1 MESLAHS
8 PRRGRPAQTY
18 AEHVANVVCRA
29 RANAEAAT
37 NYYSGAGG
45 GDQIVDEVVAA
56 ATYHDLGKLDVE
68 NQRVLGV
75 ESRQPLPIRHEDA
88 GVAELILLKRRESVV
103 LAQAH
108 HQGLFSNEIERAK
121 QSRLFRFP
129 DVADHVDSHL
139 ATYIAEHS
147 QAGCQNLKPLDS
159 GPPHKSGFRRR
170 IALSC
175 LVDADYSDTAR
186 HYGDEQATDSV
197 SFRWQERINALDEY
211 VKSLPRQN
219 PSRDAI
225 RDKVYDAC
233 RSAATLPSMR
243 SCDAPVGSGKTTSV
257 MAHLLQVAHE
267 RRLRHIF
274 VVLPYIN
281 IIKQSVETYRKAL
294 VLDGEDPEAVVA
306 EHHHQVDFS
315 DIDIRYLATLWKAPI
330 IVTTAVQFFE
340 TLGSHQPVRLRKL
353 HELPGSALFID
364 ETHAAMPTHL
374 WPQVWKWLETW
385 CDDWGG
391 HVVFASGSLPRFWRL
406 QEFADPPKTEADI
419 PDIIPASIREE
430 LVNAEQVRI
439 KIESEPEALTADK
452 LIQTIT
458 SVYGPRLLIVNT
470 VQSAAVIA
478 DKMKKNGH
486 DVLHLSTAL
495 APIHRDVIVDR
506 VKERLRYK
514 VIDWTL
520 VATSCVEAGMDFS
533 FRTGFRESSS
543 TASLIQVGG
552 RVSRGGEYP
561 DAKTWDFRLVS
572 DGFITSNP
580 SLAVSQRVLAK
591 LVKENRF
598 DSDTPSNLALEAMK
612 REITQGQLDR
622 TNKLVMKEKEM
633 EYPTVSELCRVIT
646 DQSSLVLVNHDLAD
660 TVRRGEKVHH
670 LRILRESVRV
680 RTSKIERNQ
689 LPFSIIRGGEGDPN
703 SLYLWNAPY
712 DPDFLGFMAGVLP
725 ILAGLKLGAF
735 FA

>member
-1 MESLAHS
+1 MELLAHS

-18 AEHVANVVCRA
+18 AEHIGNVVCRA
-29 RANAEAAT
+29 RANAEAAAS
-37 NYYSGAGG
+37 YYIGAR
-45 GDQIVDEVVAA
+45 DQFVNEAVVA
-56 ATYHDLGKLDVE
+56 ATYHDLGKLDEE

-88 GVAELILLKRRESVV
+88 GVAELIHLKRRESVI

-121 QSRLFRFP
+121 QNRLFRFP

-139 ATYIAEHS
+139 ADYIVKHS
-147 QAGCQNLKPLDS
+147 QAGCQSLSPIDS
-159 GPPHKSGFRRR
+159 GPLHKSGFRRR

-175 LVDADYSDTAR
+175 LVDADYGDTAR
-186 HYGDEQATDSV
+186 HYGDEQASDSV
-197 SFRWQERINALDEY
+197 SSRWQERINALDAY
-211 VKSLPRQN
+211 IKSLPRQSS
-219 PSRDAI
+219 SRDAL
-225 RDKVYDAC
+225 RDKVYHAC

-243 SCDAPVGSGKTTSV
+243 SCDAPVGSGKTTAV
-257 MAHLLQVAHE
+257 MAHLLQVAQE
-267 RRLRHIF
+267 RKLRHIF
-274 VVLPYIN
+274 VVLPYVN

-340 TLGSHQPVRLRKL
+340 TLGSHQPARLRKL
-353 HELPGSALFID
+353 HELPGSAVFID
-364 ETHAAMPTHL
+364 ETHAAMPAHL

-385 CDDWGG
+385 CDEWGG

-406 QEFADPPKTEADI
+406 QEYADPPKTEADI

-430 LVNAEQVRI
+430 LVTAEQVRI
-439 KIESEPEALTADK
+439 KVESEPEALTADK
-452 LIQTIT
+452 LIQAVV
-458 SVYGPRLLIVNT
+458 SAHGPRLLIVNT

-478 DKMKKNGH
+478 DKMKKGGH
-486 DVLHLSTAL
+486 HVLHLSTAL
-495 APIHRDVIVDR
+495 APIHRDVIVNR

-514 VIDWTL
+514 VADWTL

-533 FRTGFRESSS
+533 FRTGFRESAS

-552 RVSRGGEYP
+552 RISRGGEYQ
-561 DAKTWDFRLVS
+561 DAKTLDFRLVS

-580 SLAVSQRVLAK
+580 SLAVSQRVLAD
-591 LVKENRF
+591 LVKRNKF
-598 DSDTPSNLALEAMK
+598 DTDTPSNLALEAMK
-612 REITQGQLDR
+612 HEITQGLLDR
-622 TNKLVMKEKEM
+622 VNELTKAENDM
-633 EYPTVSELCRVIT
+633 EYPKVCELFRVIT
-646 DQSSLVLVNHDLAD
+646 DQSTLVLVNSDLAEA
-660 TVRRGEKVHH
+660 VRRGKKVPQ

-680 RTSKIERNQ
+680 WTSKIERKQ
-689 LPFSIIRGGEGDPN
+689 LPLSLVIGSEGNPN
-703 SLYLWNAPY
+703 ALYSWDATY
-712 DPDFLGFMAGVLP
+712 DPDFLGYMAGVLP
-725 ILAGLKLGAF
+725 ILEGLNLGAF